1 MERNPAPSSYITPAA
16 IGSRVRELRRELNLS
31 QDKFGERVGLSFGK
45 ISELERGLYSP
56 GVSVAL
62 EIERLS
68 GGRIDAGDLNEDV
81 RASRHALINNGAG
94 AEASAGKAGKVT
106 RSRPREEGFAGA
118 CTPPTGESFTG
129 EAA

>member
-1 MERNPAPSSYITPAA
+1 MESTPTPSRSKSAA
-16 IGSRVRELRRELNLS
+16 NIGSRIRQLRNELNLS

-45 ISELERGLYSP
+45 ISELERGLYAP

-62 EIERLS
+62 KIEELS
-68 GGRIDAGDLNEDV
+68 GRRIDAGDLNEDV

-94 AEASAGKAGKVT
+94 AGASAGKAGKVT
-106 RSRPREEGFAGA
+106 RSRPREEGCTGA
-118 CTPPTGESFTG
+118 CPPAAGESFTG